1 MSNYGRRVVI
11 DSGFEA
17 VVGHVSRA
25 LREEGFHVIGRIDV
39 RDHFWR
45 DLGRDFRHYFLIQAW
60 SPEWAVEALRHD
72 LDLGTVL
79 PVTIAV
85 YELADGETAVVAN
98 EPFAPALETGELQR
112 NSELGKI
119 ALAESERIA
128 RVFDRLQHDASR
140 QSPDPKRRDAAQT
153 SSST

>member
-1 MSNYGRRVVI
+1 MSDYRRRVVI

-17 VVGHVSRA
+17 VVGDVSRA

-79 PVTIAV
+79 PVTMAI
-85 YELADGETAVVAN
+85 YELADGETAVVAT
-98 EPFAPALETGELQR
+98 EPFAPALETGEQL
-112 NSELGKI
+112 NSELGAI
-119 ALAESERIA
+119 ALGESERIA
-128 RVFDRLQHDASR
+128 RVFDRLQQDASR
-140 QSPDPKRRDAAQT
+140 QSPGSKRPDAAQA
-153 SSST
+153 SSSSR